1 MEGEEWRWRETNTE
15 AHNIQICKSINI
27 IFFYLKMSGIILKL
41 DSRTSKAFVFFSYL
55 ELAFLKCTLNDNII
69 SWVGKCQNENEKYN
83 TCSIWMSLEILRY
96 FFFFCQAMYVMELY
110 LKKRLSNRGTK
121 VIKIFSVLLK
131 NYRGRKNSV
140 LKFF

>member
-1 MEGEEWRWRETNTE
+1 
-15 AHNIQICKSINI
+15 
-27 IFFYLKMSGIILKL
+27 
-41 DSRTSKAFVFFSYL
+41 
-55 ELAFLKCTLNDNII
+55 
-69 SWVGKCQNENEKYN
+69 
-83 TCSIWMSLEILRY
+83 MSLEILRY